1 MPHMDIRSMRDI
13 INGIQRQSLR
23 LTSFDAMLI
32 RVTPTP
38 HVATAHAAELVAT
51 VAMDLR
57 TVALAVCRTAMPP
70 PNVVS
75 MLVQSTKL
83 AL

>member
-1 MPHMDIRSMRDI
+1 MRDI
-13 INGIQRQSLR
+13 INGIHRQSLR
-23 LTSFDAMLI
+23 LTSSDAMLM

-38 HVATAHAAELVAT
+38 HAATAHAAELVAT
-51 VAMDLR
+51 VVMDLR
-57 TVALAVCRTAMPP
+57 TVAPAACRTAMPP
-70 PNVVS
+70 PSVVS